1 MKAFALCG
9 HVFFN
14 SRLTDG
20 SLSAYVG
27 TWYICQLLNC
37 RFLWMRIYDVSTC
50 MHVSTLGEQ
59 WDKQISPTRPMFMH
73 LDIHFSFYYFWNVE
87 FIKTWNVY
95 NIYNPMRNC
104 DFRHMTWWI
113 DGLGLLC
120 HPPTPLALPPS
131 LSSEPSPFPF
141 LIESILPLPFN
152 LHKKNCQLI
161 TDAWIFPK
169 IQWTYQFLSTYKM
182 A

>member
-27 TWYICQLLNC
+27 MWCICQLLNC
-37 RFLWMRIYDVSTC
+37 RFLWMHIYDVSTC
-50 MHVSTLGEQ
+50 IYVSTLGER

-95 NIYNPMRNC
+95 NIYNPMKNC

-113 DGLGLLC
+113 R
-120 HPPTPLALPPS
+120 PS
-131 LSSEPSPFPF
+131 LSSPHSPRTFFPLLYRANLHPFPF
-141 LIESILPLPFN
+141 WSSRSFPF
-152 LHKKNCQLI
+152 
-161 TDAWIFPK
+161 P
-169 IQWTYQFLSTYKM
+169 STYTRRI
-182 A
+182 ANS